1 MEYLN
6 IDPKMTKLE
15 SARRVKLSEALVQVG
30 HGDRS
35 AFETVYVATS
45 AKLFGV
51 CLQFIPDRQEAEDVL
66 QDVYL
71 TIWNKAASFE
81 SDRQVPSAGLLL

>member
-1 MEYLN
+1 M
-6 IDPKMTKLE
+6 
-15 SARRVKLSEALVQVG
+15 QVG
-30 HGDRS
+30 PGDRS

-51 CLQFIPDRQEAEDVL
+51 CLRIIPDRQEAEDVL